1 MCSRSLRGSVLA
13 PLLLCIQ
20 LAVAA
25 GSASAQGQGLA
36 FTNGVDA
43 YAEIPY
49 DLSHVPASGITVEA
63 WITYDDATIP
73 AGGAWLW
80 PTIVRQDPRPN
91 QSSYFLRVE
100 AGRTAT
106 RTLNWW
112 VATASSGNVQVQWSF
127 AAGALTT
134 WTHVAGTYDGTAARL
149 FVNGA
154 EVASRPAAGR
164 IIDRG
169 GALRIGKGDDS
180 GGPVEVW
187 NGEIDEVRLWP
198 FARTAA
204 QISTSLQQELGGV
217 PAGAST
223 WNLNGS
229 LADGSGANHATAQGA
244 IAYAPNSLALS
255 SVPVAGA
262 SESGVGSA
270 SCAGARVRAGI
281 AAVPQ
286 RGNTAFALVCTNAP
300 APGTGVAQFSLS
312 LLPQALPIVGIDLWV
327 DPAQLFLALPVP
339 RSALGLAALPLAV
352 PNSPAVVLAT
362 TAVQFL
368 WLDACAPQGLSGSS
382 GLQLVIL
389 P

>member
-1 MCSRSLRGSVLA
+1 MCSRSLHASSFALLVL
-13 PLLLCIQ
+13 CTQ
-20 LAVAA
+20 LAVAP
-25 GSASAQGQGLA
+25 GSAAAQGQGLS
-36 FTNGVDA
+36 FTNGIDA
-43 YAEIPY
+43 YAEVPY
-49 DLSHVPASGITVEA
+49 DPSHVPASGITFEA

-100 AGRTAT
+100 AGRTAA
-106 RTLNWW
+106 RVLNWW
-112 VATASSGNVQVQWSF
+112 VSTANSGNVQVQWPF
-127 AAGALTT
+127 AAGALAT
-134 WTHVAGTYDGTAARL
+134 WTHVAGTYDGATARL

-154 EVASRPAAGR
+154 EVASRSATGR
-164 IIDRG
+164 IVDRG

-187 NGEIDEVRLWP
+187 NGEIDEVRFWP

-204 QISTSLQQELGGV
+204 QIASSLQQELGGV

-229 LADGSGANHATAQGA
+229 SIDGSGANHATAQGA
-244 IAYAPNSLALS
+244 ITYVPNTLALS
-255 SVPVAGA
+255 SIPVAGA
-262 SESGVGSA
+262 AESGLGSA

-286 RGNTAFALVCTNAP
+286 RGNAAFALVCTNAP

-312 LLPQALPIVGIDLWV
+312 LLPQALPIAGFELWV
-327 DPAQLFLALPVP
+327 DPAQLFLALPVS
-339 RSALGLAALPLAV
+339 RSVLGAAALPLPV

-368 WLDACAPQGLSGSS
+368 WLDACAPQGLSASS
-382 GLQLVIL
+382 GLQLLIL